1 MAARALVIR
10 KLENI
15 VGDTV
20 DGILPLEARC
30 AVQEW
35 SYKLFKDGQIAEE
48 CIGCLTLELIVQER
62 AHCISPDVL
71 SRKRDQPERH

>member
-15 VGDTV
+15 VGDAV

-35 SYKLFKDGQIAEE
+35 SCKLFKDVQMAEE
-48 CIGCLTLELIVQER
+48 CIGCLTLELIIQER
-62 AHCISPDVL
+62 AQYISPCML